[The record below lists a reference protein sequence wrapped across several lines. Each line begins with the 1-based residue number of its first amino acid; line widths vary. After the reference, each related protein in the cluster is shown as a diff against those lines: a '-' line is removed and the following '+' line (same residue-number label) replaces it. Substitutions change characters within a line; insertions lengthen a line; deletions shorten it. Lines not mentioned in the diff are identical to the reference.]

1 MQTLPFAAALFVSLS
16 GLTLAQSNVSLDGT
30 SGSESSSG
38 NYSTNGGLNI
48 SLNFNAEYL
57 VVAGGGSGGTPGG
70 SAGQNTWGAGG
81 GGAGGMFTG
90 NTSLSNTSY
99 SVSVGVGG
107 AAPSY
112 SASSTTRGVNGG
124 NSTFGAISALGGGGG
139 GGGENSFSG
148 VGANGGSG
156 GGGGSKFSNAGG
168 NGTSGQGSNGGNARN
183 GNTSSAGDR
192 TAGGGGGGAGGEGG
206 TPASGS
212 STAGNGG
219 AGLASSITG
228 TSVTYAGGG
237 GGGARDTFSGQ
248 ARGLGGS
255 GGGGNGSTTAA
266 ASSGTDG
273 LGGGGGGAGADG
285 KGGDGGDGIVIVRYK
300 GSSLGSIGGNV
311 SSGNGTAAGYT
322 LHTFTTTGN
331 SSLNLSSVD
340 MNARLGTTL
349 NGTIS
354 GNGGLTFS
362 GPGTLALAAAN
373 TFTGDTR
380 VSSGTLSLKDS
391 NALASSTLNMASS
404 DTGTVSFGL
413 AGNNTYN
420 IGGITGSNNLAIG
433 SNVLSVGAKNENST
447 YSGQISGTGSLTKS
461 GTGKLIISGSN
472 TYTGATS
479 IDEGSLAVNGSLDN
493 TAVSVGSNATLQG
506 SGSIG
511 GSVTVTSSGTL
522 SAGNSIESLAMGTLT
537 LEAGSNFIQE
547 VDSNATAGTQADLV
561 VVNGDLNIANGTVSL
576 TITDLFA
583 SGSWVNDTKF
593 AMINYSGAWNGGLF
607 SMNDDVLEDDSNIII
622 ADGKGWRINYN
633 DTTGGSNYSSE
644 QTLSKFVT
652 LTAVPEPTVVTLG
665 GLGALL
671 LLRRRRA

>member
-1 MQTLPFAAALFVSLS
+1 M
-16 GLTLAQSNVSLDGT
+16 
-30 SGSESSSG
+30 
-38 NYSTNGGLNI
+38 
-48 SLNFNAEYL
+48 
-57 VVAGGGSGGTPGG
+57 
-70 SAGQNTWGAGG
+70 
-81 GGAGGMFTG
+81 
-90 NTSLSNTSY
+90 
-99 SVSVGVGG
+99 
-107 AAPSY
+107 
-112 SASSTTRGVNGG
+112 
-124 NSTFGAISALGGGGG
+124 
-139 GGGENSFSG
+139 
-148 VGANGGSG
+148 
-156 GGGGSKFSNAGG
+156 
-168 NGTSGQGSNGGNARN
+168 
-183 GNTSSAGDR
+183 
-192 TAGGGGGGAGGEGG
+192 AGGGGGGAGSVGG
-206 TPASGS
+206 NGTEDNGLFANWSRG
-212 STAGNGG
+212 GNGG
-219 AGLASSITG
+219 SGLASSISG
-228 TSVTYAGGG
+228 ASITYAGGG
-237 GGGARDTFSGQ
+237 GGGAER
-248 ARGLGGS
+248 RNGGS
-255 GGGGNGSTTAA
+255 EFGGTGGAGGGGNGSTGNGNNGGN
-266 ASSGTDG
+266 GTNNR
-273 LGGGGGGAGADG
+273 GGGGGGAGNDAN
-285 KGGDGGDGIVIVRYK
+285 GGAGGDGIVIVRYK

-331 SSLNLSSVD
+331 SSLDLSSVD

-472 TYTGATS
+472 TYTGATAVNN
-479 IDEGSLAVNGSLDN
+479 GSLAVNGSLDN

-511 GSVTVTSSGTL
+511 GSVTITSSGTL

-537 LEAGSNFIQE
+537 LQAGSNFIQE
-547 VDSNATAGTQADLV
+547 VDSSATAGTQADLV

-633 DTTGGSNYSSE
+633 DTTGGTNYSSE

>member
-1 MQTLPFAAALFVSLS
+1 
-16 GLTLAQSNVSLDGT
+16 
-30 SGSESSSG
+30 
-38 NYSTNGGLNI
+38 
-48 SLNFNAEYL
+48 
-57 VVAGGGSGGTPGG
+57 
-70 SAGQNTWGAGG
+70 
-81 GGAGGMFTG
+81 
-90 NTSLSNTSY
+90 
-99 SVSVGVGG
+99 
-107 AAPSY
+107 
-112 SASSTTRGVNGG
+112 
-124 NSTFGAISALGGGGG
+124 
-139 GGGENSFSG
+139 
-148 VGANGGSG
+148 
-156 GGGGSKFSNAGG
+156 
-168 NGTSGQGSNGGNARN
+168 
-183 GNTSSAGDR
+183 
-192 TAGGGGGGAGGEGG
+192 
-206 TPASGS
+206 
-212 STAGNGG
+212 
-219 AGLASSITG
+219 
-228 TSVTYAGGG
+228 
-237 GGGARDTFSGQ
+237 
-248 ARGLGGS
+248 
-255 GGGGNGSTTAA
+255 
-266 ASSGTDG
+266 
-273 LGGGGGGAGADG
+273 
-285 KGGDGGDGIVIVRYK
+285 
-300 GSSLGSIGGNV
+300 
-311 SSGNGTAAGYT
+311 
-322 LHTFTTTGN
+322 
-331 SSLNLSSVD
+331 

-479 IDEGSLAVNGSLDN
+479 IDEGSLAVNGSLSN
-493 TAVSVGSNATLQG
+493 TSGVTVYKHATLQG

-511 GSVTVTSSGTL
+511 GSVTITSSGTL

-547 VDSNATAGTQADLV
+547 VDSSATAGTQADLV

-644 QTLSKFVT
+644 QTLTKFVT